1 MPESIKKSYW
11 RDPMIV
17 FARIWGWVAVPVVLA
32 LFVGSWLDEKFGTK
46 PWLFLAT
53 MALAFL
59 VTVLGIMKE
68 VNRYIRMNTDGK
80 STDTK

>member
-1 MPESIKKSYW
+1 
-11 RDPMIV
+11 MIV